1 MQIREIM
8 TREVDVV
15 PPTASVRDA
24 ALKMKELDVGA
35 IPVCDGQKL
44 AGLVTDR
51 DITVRAV
58 AEGRNPSEV
67 RVAEVMSSDIA
78 YCFEDET
85 VEQAANLMESKQ
97 IRRLPILDRNKQ
109 LTGIISLGDIS
120 VRTEGSRQKDLA
132 ADALEEISEPA
143 KAKH

>member
-8 TREVDVV
+8 TRDVDVI
-15 PPTASVRDA
+15 PPNASLRDA
-24 ALKMKELDVGA
+24 AAKMKELDVGA

-58 AEGRNPSEV
+58 AEGRDPSEV

-85 VEQAANLMESKQ
+85 IEQAAKLMESKQ

-109 LTGIISLGDIS
+109 LAGIISLGDIS
-120 VRTEGSRQKDLA
+120 VRAEGSRHRDVA
-132 ADALEEISEPA
+132 GEALEEISEPA
-143 KAKH
+143 KPKH

>member
-8 TREVDVV
+8 TRQVDVIR
-15 PPTASVRDA
+15 PDASVRDA

-67 RVAEVMSSDIA
+67 QVAEVMSSDIA

-97 IRRLPILDRNKQ
+97 IRRLPILDRNKE
-109 LTGIISLGDIS
+109 LAGIISLGDIS

-132 ADALEEISEPA
+132 AEALEEISEPA
-143 KAKH
+143 KPKY

>member
-8 TREVDVV
+8 TREVDVI

-67 RVAEVMSSDIA
+67 RAAEVMSGDIA

-97 IRRLPILDRNKQ
+97 IRRLLILDRNKQ

-120 VRTEGSRQKDLA
+120 VRTEGSRRKDLA
-132 ADALEEISEPA
+132 AEALEEISEPA

>member
-8 TREVDVV
+8 TREVDVIR
-15 PPTASVRDA
+15 PDASVRDA

-67 RVAEVMSSDIA
+67 QVAEVMSADIA

-109 LTGIISLGDIS
+109 LAGIISLGDIS
-120 VRTEGSRQKDLA
+120 IRTEGSRQKDLA
-132 ADALEEISEPA
+132 AEALEEISEPA
-143 KAKH
+143 KPKY